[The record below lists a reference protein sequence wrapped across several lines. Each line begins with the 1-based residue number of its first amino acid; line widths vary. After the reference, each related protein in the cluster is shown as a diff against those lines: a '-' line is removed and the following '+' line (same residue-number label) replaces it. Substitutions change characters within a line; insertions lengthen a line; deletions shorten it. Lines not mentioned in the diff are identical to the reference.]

1 MTVTH
6 PASGDRYERAEPRV
20 ASRTLLSDAIQLARI
35 AHAGRT
41 DEFGESSIE
50 HPLRVM
56 AALTSEEARIVAV
69 LHDALAHSMATWVDL
84 RAFLPNR
91 LLMAVS
97 AFSPPIEE
105 SEDIAS
111 GFILA
116 DPIALAVKLACIADR
131 ADPER
136 LALLDP
142 FTRRRLE
149 VAGESAAQA
158 LGTTL
163 PKVPATRNQE
173 RVRTRV
179 PR

>member
-6 PASGDRYERAEPRV
+6 PTGSDRHQPQRQV
-20 ASRTLLSDAIQLARI
+20 VSRTLLTDAMELARV
-35 AHAGRT
+35 AHAGQR

-56 AALTSEEARIVAV
+56 AALTSEDTRIVAV
-69 LHDALAHSMATWVDL
+69 LHDALAHSVATWVDL

-97 AFSPPIEE
+97 AFAPPIEE
-105 SEDIAS
+105 SEGIADR
-111 GFILA
+111 FILA
-116 DPIALAVKLACIADR
+116 DPIAHEVKLACIADR
-131 ADPER
+131 ADPDR

-142 FTRRRLE
+142 FTRRRLQ
-149 VAGESAAQA
+149 VAGARAAQA

-163 PKVPATRNQE
+163 PKVLAARKPGH
-173 RVRTRV
+173 VRG
-179 PR
+179 

>member
-6 PASGDRYERAEPRV
+6 LTSNDRYQRAERQV
-20 ASRTLLSDAIQLARI
+20 ASRTLLTDAIELARV
-35 AHAGRT
+35 AYAGQT

-56 AALTSEEARIVAV
+56 AALTSEDTRIVAV
-69 LHDALAHSMATWVDL
+69 LHDALAHSVATWVDL

-91 LLMAVS
+91 LLMAVT

-105 SEDIAS
+105 SEGIAS
-111 GFILA
+111 RFILA
-116 DPIALAVKLACIADR
+116 DPIAHAVKLACIADR
-131 ADPER
+131 ADPDR

-149 VAGESAAQA
+149 VAGASEAEA

-163 PKVPATRNQE
+163 PKVLAARNLG
-173 RVRTRV
+173 RVHS
-179 PR
+179 

>member
-6 PASGDRYERAEPRV
+6 PTSSHRFQRAEGPG
-20 ASRTLLSDAIQLARI
+20 ASRTLLTDAIQLARV
-35 AHAGRT
+35 AYAGQT

-56 AALTSEEARIVAV
+56 AALASDDARIVAV
-69 LHDALAHSMATWVDL
+69 LHDALARSVATWVDL
-84 RAFLPNR
+84 RAFLPAR
-91 LLMAVS
+91 LLMAVT
-97 AFSPPIEE
+97 AFSPRIEE
-105 SEDIAS
+105 SEGIAS
-111 GFILA
+111 RFILA
-116 DPIALAVKLACIADR
+116 DPIAHAVKLACIADR

-149 VAGESAAQA
+149 AAGAAAAQT

-163 PKVPATRNQE
+163 PKVLAGRKPGHAADLLR
-173 RVRTRV
+173 
-179 PR
+179 